1 MDIKTQTARTLPVKL
16 FDNHGRRINY
26 LRLSIT
32 DRCNLRCHY
41 CRSEKGVPFI
51 PHEEILS
58 YEELLRLA
66 GIFCALGVTKI
77 RVTGGEPF
85 SRKNC
90 LSFLRRLKGLTGL
103 EHLHIT
109 TNGVKTARY
118 LDELADL
125 GIGGINLSL
134 DTLDQRRFW
143 RITRRDYLESVLE
156 TLHGTIERQIP
167 LKVNSVVLED
177 TSDQEIVRLCELAR
191 KFPLTLRFIERMPFS
206 GSTRSKKLL
215 SGKLSGRLKNIFP
228 SIEEYTQG
236 GPPSTARIFSVPG
249 YQGKLGIIEG
259 YSRLF
264 CTACNKVRI
273 TPTGMLKTCLYD
285 NGTLDVKK
293 LFRQGADNQEISDAI
308 VSCVQNRFVNGHEAE
323 RFSNRSTEPSMAQI
337 GG

>member
-1 MDIKTQTARTLPVKL
+1 MNMNINPPQTFPTKL
-16 FDNHGRRINY
+16 VDNHGRLINY
-26 LRLSIT
+26 LRLSVT

-41 CRSEKGVPFI
+41 CRPEKGVPFI
-51 PHEEILS
+51 PHKEILS
-58 YEELLRLA
+58 YEELVRLA
-66 GIFCALGVTKI
+66 GIFCSLGVTKI

-85 SRKNC
+85 SRRDS
-90 LSFLRRLKGLTGL
+90 LSLLRRLKELAGL

-134 DTLDQRRFW
+134 DTLDRRRFW

-156 TLHGTIERQIP
+156 TLHGIIERQIP
-167 LKVNSVVLED
+167 LKINSVVLED
-177 TSDQEIVRLCELAR
+177 TSDQEIVRLCELVR
-191 KFPLTLRFIERMPFS
+191 KYPLTLRFIERMPFS
-206 GSTRSKKLL
+206 GSSRSKKLL
-215 SGKLSGRLKNIFP
+215 SGKLSDRLKKIFP
-228 SIEEYTQG
+228 SIEECAQG
-236 GPPSTARIFSVPG
+236 SPSTARIFSVPG

-308 VSCVQNRFVNGHEAE
+308 VSCVGNRFVNGHEAE
-323 RFSNRSTEPSMAQI
+323 RFSSRSTEPSMAQI